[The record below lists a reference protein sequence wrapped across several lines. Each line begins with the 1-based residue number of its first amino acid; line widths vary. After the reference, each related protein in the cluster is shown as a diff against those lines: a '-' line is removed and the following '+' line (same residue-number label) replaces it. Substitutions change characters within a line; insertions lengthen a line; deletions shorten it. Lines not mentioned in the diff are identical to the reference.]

1 MIAINELQEVL
12 YKIYL
17 RSPQNLFDEFILE
30 CQKWYESPAHT
41 LNEMRNRDNKK
52 IRGDIFEAFCVLYLK
67 YAKGFQN
74 VWLLKEV
81 PSEILEKLTMKRQD
95 MGIDIVVETSDGS
108 FIAVQCKYK
117 KGSGFRKNILSW
129 KSLSTFYALCLR
141 TGPWAKYII
150 ITNCLYTR
158 HQGKKTPQDVSYCL
172 KTLQNISKTDWL
184 KMCQISCEKLGTDLI
199 EHASPQE
206 NVVINIKSE
215 ILSKEELRTLR
226 EKYYAPT
233 A

>member
-17 RSPQNLFDEFILE
+17 RSPQNLFDEFISE

-81 PSEILEKLTMKRQD
+81 PPEILEKLTMKRQD
-95 MGIDIVVETSDGS
+95 MGIDIVVEMSDGS
-108 FIAVQCKYK
+108 FIAVQSKYK

-172 KTLQNISKTDWL
+172 KTLQNISKRDWL
-184 KMCQISCEKLGTDLI
+184 KMCQISGEKLGTDLL
-199 EHASPQE
+199 EDAPPQE
-206 NVVINIKSE
+206 NVAINIKSE